1 MNKFL
6 RYIFIL
12 VLLPGIVLAES
23 DGGTTSPFSLGAG
36 ARGLALGGSDLAFS
50 DAATAPYWNPSA
62 LVHTQYYTVSGFMS
76 RLYESDVAYQYFGL
90 AVPTLD
96 LGCFALGVFRLGI
109 DNIDRRDAS
118 NLHLYDYDDTRM
130 GYYLAYGV
138 NVSGYDLGAAIT
150 MESHKLDDYKATSS
164 PGLNL
169 SIGRMFEFKNKRLS
183 RIGLALVGRNLIQP
197 KTELVNANI
206 AYPHA
211 ITFGGTIECHP
222 LKNDDH
228 RLALAVK
235 VNKIDKIDAAI
246 SIGLE
251 YSLNEWYFLR
261 GGLNK
266 DKFAFGAGLKWKYL
280 SFDYAWIDRDMG
292 GLHTFSVT
300 TSFGRSVQ
308 TRRADRQ
315 VRREIEFNDMM
326 NRRLTDKNRKLV
338 EDLETDA
345 RKKMGDGYVEE
356 AAGQYDRALF
366 MARANGLDTA
376 SIQDG
381 LDEANDRLE
390 QIKRKI
396 LYSQRL
402 DSAQVRLDAGDA
414 IGTRYFANLALELF
428 ANSPEAQDMLDK
440 AEEIIIH
447 NQSQDR
453 LINEQLTTA
462 DSLLSY
468 GLVAQAKNIISGLA
482 QFAPDDDRVRL
493 AVKRLDF
500 ELCRDNANNAYDRGD
515 YKAAITCLDSAL
527 VLFPDHKWCLDLKKR
542 AKNKLIEQAA
552 LARKQN
558 NEESKSLSPKLA
570 EEVSAEYE
578 QARQLFEAGN
588 LEKAITRWENV
599 ERLAPDYQNVRQY
612 LVKAYKFVGVEL
624 YGQNKLQEAIDIWDK
639 AARLDPDNKEI
650 LDYIKRSESEIRKL
664 KELTYGQ

>member
-1 MNKFL
+1 MIKFW
-6 RYIFIL
+6 RYIFVL
-12 VLLPGIVLAES
+12 VLLPGIVLAEG
-23 DGGTTSPFSLGAG
+23 DGGTISPFSLGAG

-50 DAATAPYWNPSA
+50 DAATATYWNPSA
-62 LVHTQYYTVSGFMS
+62 LAHTQHYTVSGFMS
-76 RLYESDVAYQYFGL
+76 RLYDSDVAYQYLGL

-96 LGCFALGVFRLGI
+96 LGCFALGIFRLGI

-118 NLHLYDYDDTRM
+118 NLHLYDFNDTRM
-130 GYYLAYGV
+130 GYYFAYGV
-138 NVSGYDLGAAIT
+138 NVSGYDLGAALT
-150 MESHKLDDYKATSS
+150 MESHTLDEYKATSS

-169 SIGRMFEFKNKRLS
+169 SIGRTLKLKNRHLS
-183 RIGLALVGRNLIQP
+183 KIGLALVGHNLIKP
-197 KTELVNANI
+197 KTELVDVSI
-206 AYPHA
+206 SYPYI
-211 ITFGGTIECHP
+211 ITFGGTFEFHP
-222 LKNDDH
+222 FNNYGH
-228 RLALAVK
+228 RLSLSIK
-235 VNKIDKIDAAI
+235 LNKIDKIDAAFAA
-246 SIGLE
+246 GLE
-251 YSLNEWYFLR
+251 YSLNDWYFLR
-261 GGLNK
+261 GGVNK

-280 SFDYAWIDRDMG
+280 SFDYAWVDRDMG
-292 GLHTFSVT
+292 GLHMFSVT

-308 TRRADRQ
+308 TRRDDRL

-326 NRRLTDKNRKLV
+326 NRRLTDKNSKLV
-338 EDLETDA
+338 EDLEADA
-345 RKKMGDGYVEE
+345 RKKMDAGYVEE
-356 AAGQYDRALF
+356 AASQFDRALF
-366 MARANGLDTA
+366 MARANELDTA
-376 SIQDG
+376 SIQNG
-381 LDEANDRLE
+381 LDEANGRLE
-390 QIKRKI
+390 QIKRKM

-402 DSAQVRLDAGDA
+402 DSAQARLAAGDA

-428 ANSPEAQDMLDK
+428 ANSPEAQDLLDK

-468 GLVAQAKNIISGLA
+468 GLVLQAKNIISGLA
-482 QFAPDDDRVRL
+482 QFAPNDDRVRL

-500 ELCRDNANNAYDRGD
+500 ELCRNNASSAYDRGD
-515 YKAAITCLDSAL
+515 YKVAITCLDSAL

-542 AKNKLIEQAA
+542 AKDKLAEQAT

-558 NEESKSLSPKLA
+558 AEESKTLSPKLA
-570 EEVSAEYE
+570 QEVSAEYE

-588 LEKAITRWENV
+588 LDKAITRWENV

-639 AARLDPDNKEI
+639 AARLDPDNTEI
-650 LDYIKRSESEIRKL
+650 KDYIKRSESEIRKL